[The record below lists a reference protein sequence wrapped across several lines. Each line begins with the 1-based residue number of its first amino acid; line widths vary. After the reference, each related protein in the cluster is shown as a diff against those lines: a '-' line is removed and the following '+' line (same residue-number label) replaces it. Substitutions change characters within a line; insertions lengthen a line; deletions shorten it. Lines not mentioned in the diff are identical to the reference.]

1 MNATYTV
8 SLMCII
14 AVCIVGVLNPRYHDT
29 LGQRIGMGLA
39 CIGAVGELYALMA
52 GVCKLNAST
61 VLVGGVALFAVS
73 TLWKKYRLHLSA

>member
-29 LGQRIGMGLA
+29 LGQRIGMGLV
-39 CIGAVGELYALMA
+39 CIGAVGELYVIHT
-52 GVCKLNAST
+52 GGCTLNAHI
-61 VLVGGVALFAVS
+61 VLNIGVATFALA
-73 TLWKKYRLHLSA
+73 TLWKKCC